1 MAAKE
6 QPTASKADMKAAL
19 TECVGTGIL
28 TSVIALMGSSVA
40 GLSGGMQALGAG
52 AAIFALIL
60 AGVKSSGAHYN
71 PIVTAALVV
80 LGKMS
85 FGKGLVYVLSQVIWR
100 EGGREGR
107 EEERGKVEQSC
118 GS

>member
-1 MAAKE
+1 
-6 QPTASKADMKAAL
+6 MKAAL